1 MKNSLDKYK
10 DPTFNNLEDEKIS
23 KKDLIEF
30 LKNNLRISIDINDGY
45 LYLNLNLRGEDLPFS
60 ASSIYLG
67 NQNNE

>member
-30 LKNNLRISIDINDGY
+30 LKDNLRITIDNYDGY
-45 LYLNLNLRGEDLPFS
+45 LHVSLKFDSDDFTFS
-60 ASSIYLG
+60 DSFIYLG
-67 NQNNE
+67 NQNND

>member
-23 KKDLIEF
+23 KKDLVEF
-30 LKNNLRISIDINDGY
+30 LKNNLRISIDIYDGY
-45 LYLNLNLRGEDLPFS
+45 LYLNLNLHGEDLPFS
-60 ASSIYLG
+60 TSSIYLG